1 MSKQSELKTL
11 ESRRNR
17 LMMNGKNV
25 EGRGVLRKIERKI
38 RNLQKDIANQ

>member
-11 ESRRNR
+11 KSRRNR